1 MKKKSILNDVLVNKG
16 YFINF
21 KISKKEINILKN
33 IIKISLLDNLK
44 KNSIAFNII
53 KKIDLQNYHKYSE
66 IIEHREL
73 MKKNNRLIKP
83 KNVKKIK
90 KLKFYKNLK
99 KILPYFKIINFE
111 NIYKEEIDYRIVRPN
126 KKDVSPLHRDEWFW
140 SLNKRK
146 INKNA
151 TRIKIWIPLICERG
165 KNGLRFVHKS
175 HLDKFELKSTT
186 KREDGMFKPGE
197 INKKFK
203 VNIFKSDPGD
213 CFIFNDKLIHGGL
226 SGGSLTR
233 VSMEFTMLIKNKDI
247 DRHITIQ

>member
-1 MKKKSILNDVLVNKG
+1 MMKKSIMHDVIINNG
-16 YFINF
+16 YYSDF

-33 IIKISLLDNLK
+33 IIKLSLLDNLK
-44 KNSIAFNII
+44 KNSKAYKII
-53 KKIDLQNYHKYSE
+53 KKIDLKNYHKYSE

-73 MKKNNRLIKP
+73 MKKNNRIVRP

-99 KILPYFKIINFE
+99 KILPNFKIINFE
-111 NIYKEEIDYRIVRPN
+111 KIYKEEIDYRVVRPN

-146 INKNA
+146 VIKNA

-165 KNGLRFVHKS
+165 KNGLRYVHKS
-175 HLDKFELKSTT
+175 HLDKFKLKSTT
-186 KREDGMFKPGE
+186 KRTDGVFKPGK
-197 INKKFK
+197 INEKFK
-203 VNIFKSDPGD
+203 VNIFKSNPGN

-247 DRHITIQ
+247 DRHIII